1 LFSVSSKEGVWQ
13 HDFQYGY
20 SDWLIGIFWKEVK
33 KMIHFLL
40 YQFSHL
46 ISGFIIG
53 TVVGKVFDRTFAH
66 MDRTEQH
73 FDHMEQVKEKEKEV
87 VDEYGIFRLEGV
99 KRW

>member
-1 LFSVSSKEGVWQ
+1 
-13 HDFQYGY
+13 
-20 SDWLIGIFWKEVK
+20 
-33 KMIHFLL
+33 MIHFLL
-40 YQFSHL
+40 YQLSHL

-73 FDHMEQVKEKEKEV
+73 FDHMEKETVKEKET
-87 VDEYGIFRLEGV
+87 VDDYGIFRLEGV